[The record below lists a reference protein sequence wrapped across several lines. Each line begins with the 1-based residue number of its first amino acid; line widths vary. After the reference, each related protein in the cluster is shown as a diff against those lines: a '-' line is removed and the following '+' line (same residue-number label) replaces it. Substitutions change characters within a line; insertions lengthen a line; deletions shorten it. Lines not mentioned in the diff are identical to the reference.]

1 MILHKFNIHDGYN
14 ILTVIVMILSYF
26 IASII
31 EGSIMK
37 IDELVGVM
45 KMIFGTSST
54 SWQIYFLAMIITSTF
69 ELAFAGMV
77 KYSQDPEIFEEL
89 DQVSVTNS
97 RLNGESMKSIN
108 KSYGSDDSI
117 KSESGA
123 SYTK

>member
-1 MILHKFNIHDGYN
+1 
-14 ILTVIVMILSYF
+14 
-26 IASII
+26 
-31 EGSIMK
+31 MK

>member
-1 MILHKFNIHDGYN
+1 
-14 ILTVIVMILSYF
+14 
-26 IASII
+26 
-31 EGSIMK
+31 MK

-89 DQVSVTNS
+89 D
-97 RLNGESMKSIN
+97 
-108 KSYGSDDSI
+108 
-117 KSESGA
+117 
-123 SYTK
+123 